1 MMPPTDMNDTQ
12 QCSGGDPSEPE
23 PAEPG
28 QPPRLHAD
36 SEVASDMIEVLDPA
50 GLLHEDEVELIVD
63 ALGKLVAR
71 IDRPCVRC
79 AIEIVDDRKMSLLH
93 GRWMD
98 DDSTTDVLTFPMSAP
113 GEPID
118 VDIAVCVDE
127 AERRAEE
134 YGHDRLRELVLY
146 ALHGLLHVTGHDDHD
161 AEEFRLMH
169 AEEDRLL
176 DAVGLGRVFAA
187 GGHDSTEGH
196 A

>member
-1 MMPPTDMNDTQ
+1 MMPLNDINDAQ
-12 QCSGGDPSEPE
+12 QSSGGDPSEPE

-28 QPPRLHAD
+28 QPRRLHAD

-50 GLLHEDEVELIVD
+50 GLLDEDEVELIVD
-63 ALGKLVAR
+63 ALGRLVEGL
-71 IDRPCVRC
+71 DRPCVRC
-79 AIEIVDDRKMSLLH
+79 AIEIVDDRKMTLLH
-93 GRWMD
+93 GRWMND
-98 DDSTTDVLTFPMSAP
+98 ESTTDVLTFPMSAP
-113 GEPID
+113 EDPID

-127 AERRAEE
+127 AERRAGE

-146 ALHGLLHVTGHDDHD
+146 ALHGLLHVSGHDDHD

-187 GGHDSTEGH
+187 GGHDPSEGH

>member
-1 MMPPTDMNDTQ
+1 MNDAPPQ
-12 QCSGGDPSEPE
+12 AGSESSEPE

-28 QPPRLHAD
+28 QPRRPKVD
-36 SEVASDMIEVLDPA
+36 SEVADDIIEVLDPT
-50 GLLHEDEVELIVD
+50 GLLLDDEMELIVD
-63 ALGKLVAR
+63 ALRQLLAR
-71 IDRPCVRC
+71 LDRPCVRC

-93 GRWMD
+93 GRWMN
-98 DDSTTDVLTFPMSAP
+98 DDSTTDVLTFPMSAS

-118 VDIAVCVDE
+118 VDIAVCLDE
-127 AERRAEE
+127 AQRRADE

-146 ALHGLLHVTGHDDHD
+146 ALHGLLHVSGHDDQD
-161 AEEFRLMH
+161 AEAFRLMH

-187 GGHDSTEGH
+187 GGHDSSEGH

>member
-1 MMPPTDMNDTQ
+1 MMPPNDMNDAR
-12 QCSGGDPSEPE
+12 QCPGGDPSEPE

-28 QPPRLHAD
+28 QPRRRHAD
-36 SEVASDMIEVLDPA
+36 SEVASDIIEVLDPA

-63 ALGKLVAR
+63 ALGKLVER
-71 IDRPCVRC
+71 LDRPCVRC
-79 AIEIVDDRKMSLLH
+79 AIEIVDDRKMTLLH
-93 GRWMD
+93 GRWMND
-98 DDSTTDVLTFPMSAP
+98 ESTTDVLTFPMSAP
-113 GEPID
+113 DEPID
-118 VDIAVCVDE
+118 VDIAVCLDE
-127 AERRAEE
+127 AQRRAGE

-146 ALHGLLHVTGHDDHD
+146 ALHGLLHVSGHDDHD

-187 GGHDSTEGH
+187 GGHDPSEGH